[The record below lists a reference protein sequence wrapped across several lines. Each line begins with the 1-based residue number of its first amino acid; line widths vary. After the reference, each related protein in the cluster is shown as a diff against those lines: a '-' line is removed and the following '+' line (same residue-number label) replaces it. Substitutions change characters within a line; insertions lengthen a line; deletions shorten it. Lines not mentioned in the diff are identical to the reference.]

1 MNKNILVI
9 GNGIDILENEYGTII
24 DNNFCNII
32 RCNKAPITDYEKYVG
47 SKTNNRVTY
56 SGLLKNITKIF
67 PSEKNILISIPNFK
81 IQQFRHY
88 LRISKSLKKNNIDI
102 EIKITTRE
110 FMLEIY
116 ENYQIINPSVGFVAL
131 YYFSEKFKKKIYYIG
146 FDGYSNEKSHYY
158 HKKETNKVNNF
169 HRKNANTFH
178 NIKKENEVLDKF
190 KNNILIHLKYF
201 KENKK

>member
-9 GNGIDILENEYGTII
+9 GNGIDVLEKEYGTFI

-32 RCNKAPITDYEKYVG
+32 RCNKAPILDYEKYIG
-47 SKTNNRVTY
+47 SKTNNRVTF
-56 SGLLKNITKIF
+56 SGLLNKVKNLF
-67 PSEKNILISIPNFK
+67 PTEKNILVSIPNFK
-81 IQQFRHY
+81 IQQFRHHF
-88 LRISKSLKKNNIDI
+88 RISKYFKNNNVDLN
-102 EIKITTRE
+102 IKITTRD

-116 ENYQIINPSVGFVAL
+116 ENYQIINPSVGFIAL
-131 YYFSEKFKKKIYYIG
+131 YYFSEKFKKTIYYIG

-158 HKKETNKVNNF
+158 HNKETNKVNNF

-190 KNNILIHLKYF
+190 RNNILIHLKHF
-201 KENKK
+201 NEKN